1 MKVLI
6 SRTNIQFL
14 NNLYEEYKNYEIG
27 GVLLGKRIK
36 EDMLITNI
44 IFNVDIEKL
53 SRNKYIRNISGI
65 KDIMIDIIE
74 KNNYEV
80 DYIGEWHTHIGIST
94 MFSSIDRKAMTELNE
109 DFPELVLLIKGK
121 FDISTFLFTH
131 RNIKKLKIEVME
143 DI

>member
-1 MKVLI
+1 MKILL

-14 NNLYEEYKNYEIG
+14 NNLYAEYKDYEIG

-44 IFNVDIEKL
+44 IFNVDIKKL
-53 SRNKYIRNISGI
+53 SRNKYTRNILGM

-74 KNNYEV
+74 KSNYEV

-94 MFSSIDRKAMTELNE
+94 MFSSIDRNAMTELNE

-121 FDISTFLFTH
+121 VDISTFLFSH
-131 RNIKKLKIEVME
+131 RNIKKLKIEVIDE
-143 DI
+143 